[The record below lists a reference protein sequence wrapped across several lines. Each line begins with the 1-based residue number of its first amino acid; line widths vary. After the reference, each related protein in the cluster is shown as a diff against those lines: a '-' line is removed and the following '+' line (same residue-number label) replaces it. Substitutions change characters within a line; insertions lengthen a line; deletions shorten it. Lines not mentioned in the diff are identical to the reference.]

1 MVLEARNS
9 KSRFRQSSFLLR
21 AIREHLF
28 HAPFLTSGG
37 LLAILVFLGVWQQP
51 LIITWLFPVFVSLY
65 SNFPFYKNT
74 SHIGLWAYSVC
85 INVLELPRQNTTDW
99 AAWTLEII
107 SVLQA
112 RSPRLKC
119 RQVWFLLRMLSLAC
133 RWPPLAVAS
142 HSLFSVC
149 VSLDTVSKYVQ
160 IFSSKDTS
168 QIGLRPTLAALF

>member
-9 KSRFRQSSFLLR
+9 KSRCRQSWFLLR
-21 AIREHLF
+21 TIREHLF
-28 HAPFLTSGG
+28 HAPLLASGG
-37 LLAILVFLGVWQQP
+37 LLAILVFLGVWQQS
-51 LIITWLFPVFVSLY
+51 LIFTWLFPMFVSLY
-65 SNFPFYKNT
+65 SNFPFYENS

-85 INVLELPRQNTTDW
+85 INVLELPWQNTTDW

-133 RWPPLAVAS
+133 RWPPLAVSS
-142 HSLFSVC
+142 HGLFSLC
-149 VSLDTVSKYVQ
+149 VYPWTLSPSMSRFSL
-160 IFSSKDTS
+160 
-168 QIGLRPTLAALF
+168 LRTPVRLD